1 MAKYVTG
8 EMWKNVVV
16 VNVIVLYIFDVTVT
30 KANDDHVDYGHKLML
45 WN

>member
-16 VNVIVLYIFDVTVT
+16 VNVIALYIVDVTIT
-30 KANDDHVDYGHKLML
+30 KANDDHVDNGHRLML
-45 WN
+45 RN